1 MTKLVTAAHESDMA
15 HFGEILRRTGEQ
27 IDFPCIA
34 RGERGRLQEINVLRS
49 GLHGVYE

>member
-1 MTKLVTAAHESDMA
+1 MQAAITERRGGA
-15 HFGEILRRTGEQ
+15 PRRTGEQ